1 MPSRMVQSPPS
12 TIGNAPLVEDDAD
25 GVSELGRVV
34 AQPVGIEQ
42 AGGGV
47 DGRVEGR
54 GSQSG
59 AAPGAQPLG
68 ESGREQ
74 GLDPGGAHA
83 QVGGRFDDRTGRH
96 LRPPYRDDRHSA
108 NRLDCGSAAM
118 ARVWLPTDVLPGI
131 TLEPPPRS
139 NSALRTPHEPPR
151 ASPPALAQCPA
162 TGEFVMGAVLW
173 GSLDGMQRVKI
184 EVEVS
189 QESS

>member
-54 GSQSG
+54 GSQPG

-68 ESGREQ
+68 EPGREQ
-74 GLDPGGAHA
+74 GFGQALDPGGAQA
-83 QVGGRFDDRTGRH
+83 QVGGRLDDHTGRH
-96 LRPPYRDDRHSA
+96 LRPPTGTTDTAAKSVKRALTSKFRFNLVATNGQVIATSLATVLQAALIPVASSGGH
-108 NRLDCGSAAM
+108 RLQG
-118 ARVWLPTDVLPGI
+118 RR
-131 TLEPPPRS
+131 PRS
-139 NSALRTPHEPPR
+139 PGHDGPPGPGGR
-151 ASPPALAQCPA
+151 PTRRQPRPPCPAL
-162 TGEFVMGAVLW
+162 
-173 GSLDGMQRVKI
+173 
-184 EVEVS
+184 
-189 QESS
+189 